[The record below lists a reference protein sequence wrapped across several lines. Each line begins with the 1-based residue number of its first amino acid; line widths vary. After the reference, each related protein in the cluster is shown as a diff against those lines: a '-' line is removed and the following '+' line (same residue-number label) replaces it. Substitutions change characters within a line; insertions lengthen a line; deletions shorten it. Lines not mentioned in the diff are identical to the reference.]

1 MEGLSASLDEMYGPY
16 NSWEVSLKCYNVLL
30 NSHTMLSVIII
41 AKNEEKRIR
50 TCLESIRW
58 ADEIIVLDS
67 GSTDKTTTIALE
79 YTENVYETDWK
90 GYGIQKDRAL
100 SFATGDWVLN
110 LDADEFVDED
120 LKQEMIEAMASDE
133 VDAYQVPIR
142 MWFYGKELRHSGSP
156 SRHVRLFKRKDASY
170 SHDIVHEK
178 VILPPK
184 ARIGKITHPIRH
196 HCYYDISHAI
206 YKMNRYSSYSA
217 RIRLAQKKTTNIMRV
232 IVGTGWMFFRCFILQ
247 RGFLDGRDGLVLA
260 LLNAQGT
267 FVRGLKQLYPDEDMQ
282 RVPNVEE
289 KEGNS

>member
-1 MEGLSASLDEMYGPY
+1 
-16 NSWEVSLKCYNVLL
+16 
-30 NSHTMLSVIII
+30 MLSVIII

-50 TCLESIRW
+50 SCLESIKW

-100 SFATGDWVLN
+100 SLATGDWVFN
-110 LDADEFVDED
+110 LDADESVDED
-120 LKQEMIEAMASDE
+120 LKQEIIEAMASDKA
-133 VDAYQVPIR
+133 DAYQIPIR
-142 MWFYGKELRHSGSP
+142 MCFYGKEQRYSGSP
-156 SRHVRLFKRKDASY
+156 SRHIRLFKRKDAHY

-178 VILPPK
+178 IILPSAAK
-184 ARIGKITHPIRH
+184 IGKIKNAIRH
-196 HCYYDISHAI
+196 HSYYDISHAI

-217 RIRLAQKKTTNIMRV
+217 KVRIAQKKKTDIIRV
-232 IVGTGWMFFRCFILQ
+232 IIATGWMFFRCFILQ

-267 FVRGLKQLYPDEDMQ
+267 FIRGLKQLYPDQNMQ
-282 RVPNVEE
+282 RLPEI
-289 KEGNS
+289 KKDEGEA